1 VTAACATCTQRARD
15 GGDALALALF
25 EVLET
30 SHNPCAPITSYVVR
44 CRSCQARWRTIEV
57 FDEDGVR
64 PSEWS
69 WSFED
74 ADPPRDDQ

>member
-1 VTAACATCTQRARD
+1 VTAACTACSSRAAE
-15 GGDALALALF
+15 GGDALALELF

-30 SHNPCAPITSYVVR
+30 SHNPCAPVTSYLVR
-44 CRSCQARWRTIEV
+44 CRTCRARWRAIEV

-69 WSFED
+69 WSLDD
-74 ADPPRDDQ
+74 AESAGG